1 MKFSLVGS
9 VSAVLLLGLYFVGS
23 GWTSQP
29 PSQQPSDP
37 ASNPKVLAFLKPVDI
52 ADSDNE
58 LQKKLK
64 ERHNSGVALL
74 DERVKEHRKGAR
86 DLTSIYQA
94 ARLVAEAKLDLTT
107 NAPERITLLEQLL
120 EIHKLME
127 SHLQEQL
134 AKGFGSKADLELARY
149 TRLSTEVDLLR
160 AKQKTNP

>member
-1 MKFSLVGS
+1 
-9 VSAVLLLGLYFVGS
+9 
-23 GWTSQP
+23 
-29 PSQQPSDP
+29 
-37 ASNPKVLAFLKPVDI
+37 
-52 ADSDNE
+52 
-58 LQKKLK
+58 
-64 ERHNSGVALL
+64 
-74 DERVKEHRKGAR
+74 
-86 DLTSIYQA
+86 
-94 ARLVAEAKLDLTT
+94 VAEAKLDLTT